1 MSEQLTATTVHGA
14 PDGAPSSAP
23 AGALLALHEH
33 ASRHHS
39 RLSMLYAPPVGPR
52 AAGVIENRH
61 LDRAISERMDDLR
74 QQLRSLDPW
83 AASTRGE
90 VERSLRYLKEDQR
103 RIRKDWET
111 YKRDPADPISES
123 VVQLADEYEE
133 LLRSHRAM
141 VAEVADFAG
150 RMLELIAGA
159 RRPITTERRTG

>member
-1 MSEQLTATTVHGA
+1 
-14 PDGAPSSAP
+14 
-23 AGALLALHEH
+23 
-33 ASRHHS
+33 
-39 RLSMLYAPPVGPR
+39 MLYAPPVGPR

-83 AASTRGE
+83 AGSTRGE
-90 VERSLRYLKEDQR
+90 VERSLRYLEDDQR
-103 RIRKDWET
+103 RIRRDWEA
-111 YKRDPADPISES
+111 YKQDPADPISES

-150 RMLELIAGA
+150 RVLELVG
-159 RRPITTERRTG
+159 RTQRPGTTEGNLYENVKLQAGS